1 MKEIQ
6 SKEIVDLYLKSV
18 ELIKVLES
26 KKWIFDNNVLYSS
39 QMHTI
44 RAIGNRNDIN
54 LTELAYSMG
63 ISKAGASKF
72 INKLL
77 KLDFIEKFQ
86 SSSNKKEVCFR
97 LTDKGRHAYKQHEEF
112 SHSNFSHIYKMLDD
126 MNFVEMSSIK
136 SFLDKLIIILENAA
150 KTL

>member
-72 INKLL
+72 IN
-77 KLDFIEKFQ
+77 
-86 SSSNKKEVCFR
+86 S
-97 LTDKGRHAYKQHEEF
+97 Y
-112 SHSNFSHIYKMLDD
+112 
-126 MNFVEMSSIK
+126 NFV
-136 SFLDKLIIILENAA
+136 
-150 KTL
+150 